1 MISSFNFLLGNKNT
15 AKGAPEYII
24 AGLGNPGDKYKNTRH
39 NAGFMAVD
47 YIAEK
52 CSTKIDKS
60 KFQSLFKD
68 TILNNKRV
76 ILLKPQTFMNNSG
89 EAVIKV
95 MKFYKIPSTKVI
107 VIFDDISLNVG
118 NIRIKRK
125 GSHGGHNGMKSI
137 ICLSGRDD
145 FLRVK
150 IGVGDKP
157 SPEFDLASW
166 VLSDFSKQDSIKLM
180 KSIDNTFEAVKLIV
194 SGKIEDSMNKYN

>member
-1 MISSFNFLLGNKNT
+1 
-15 AKGAPEYII
+15 
-24 AGLGNPGDKYKNTRH
+24 
-39 NAGFMAVD
+39 
-47 YIAEK
+47 
-52 CSTKIDKS
+52 
-60 KFQSLFKD
+60 
-68 TILNNKRV
+68 
-76 ILLKPQTFMNNSG
+76 MNN
-89 EAVIKV
+89 
-95 MKFYKIPSTKVI
+95 
-107 VIFDDISLNVG
+107 